1 MKNLFKILILSLIF
15 FSCSFQIQDNPFS
28 LQIQDGPFIV
38 YYKNGQIEG
47 EGAYENGKLDGI
59 SPKSPISDK
68 FKYVVNVIV

>member
-47 EGAYENGKLDGI
+47 EGDYKNGKRNNEIAGVLG
-59 SPKSPISDK
+59 
-68 FKYVVNVIV
+68 FQKYYRLY